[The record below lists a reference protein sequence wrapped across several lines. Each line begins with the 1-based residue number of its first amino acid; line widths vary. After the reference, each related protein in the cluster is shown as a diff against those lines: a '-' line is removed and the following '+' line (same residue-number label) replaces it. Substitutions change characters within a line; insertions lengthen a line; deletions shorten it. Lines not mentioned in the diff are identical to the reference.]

1 MPNEPS
7 TQANEAQLRQRLAN
21 AYTLARSLSTM
32 EGLGAMSMEEVI
44 SEQIVFLDGSE
55 TGDLGR
61 LQEIEEIE
69 RDLALA
75 LEAARNLGP
84 SVS

>member
-1 MPNEPS
+1 
-7 TQANEAQLRQRLAN
+7 
-21 AYTLARSLSTM
+21 M